1 VTFAYRYDQNVV
13 QPALDDIDNQFDAVD
28 DQLADVDDQFDAV
41 DDQLGTVN
49 GELADVADEFDAL
62 DKEIDDVDNR
72 IDGLDTLDEL
82 SCTTT
87 QVVIN
92 DGGWRCADPVL
103 ARSFTGAFNLTLETT
118 DNVGYDTSVAI
129 GVDGNPIIS
138 HRDGTNGDL
147 ELYVCAD
154 AACTTGTNQE
164 LETTGEVGF
173 FTSAAIG
180 ADGNPVISH
189 RSLIFDQPFGDLE
202 LYVCDN
208 PTCTTGTNRVL
219 VTGDELNN
227 VGHYTSVAIGADGNP
242 VISHSDEF
250 QADLELY
257 VCDNPTCSTGTNREL
272 VTADNVG
279 YFTSVAIGRD
289 GNPVISYQDLYN
301 GDFEE
306 TGDLELYVCD
316 NPTCTTGTNRELVT
330 GADYVGW
337 FTSVAIGVD
346 GNPVI
351 SHYDN
356 TNDDLELYVCD
367 NSTCTT
373 GTNRTLVTTGDVGY
387 FTSVAIGADGNPV
400 ISHQDATNGDLEVVI
415 LVSTVTGIAF
425 D

>member
-1 VTFAYRYDQNVV
+1 MC
-13 QPALDDIDNQFDAVD
+13 DNLVCTA
-28 DQLADVDDQFDAV
+28 
-41 DDQLGTVN
+41 GT
-49 GELADVADEFDAL
+49 
-62 DKEIDDVDNR
+62 NR
-72 IDGLDTLDEL
+72 TL
-82 SCTTT
+82 
-87 QVVIN
+87 V
-92 DGGWRCADPVL
+92 
-103 ARSFTGAFNLTLETT
+103 TT
-118 DNVGYDTSVAI
+118 DNVGYFTSVAI
-129 GVDGNPIIS
+129 GGDGNPIIS